1 MPLVGVPSFVQ
12 FSQRKDLRAFFVTV
26 RRPDERERAA
36 AAPATATC
44 DSSGSSDCETV
55 VPCIVEQPTNAF
67 KDAAGKGN
75 PWVGRLIDQAWSK
88 R

>member
-12 FSQRKDLRAFFVTV
+12 FSQRKDLGTFFVTV
-26 RRPDERERAA
+26 RRPDERERVT
-36 AAPATATC
+36 AAPTITNYE
-44 DSSGSSDCETV
+44 SSGSSDCETV

-67 KDAAGKGN
+67 KDASSKGD